1 MSGEPAV
8 EQIRRRIADL
18 EERVARLEG
27 DGGVAAG
34 DGAPAPAT
42 DGSEPSAYVRELIA
56 AGQKVAAIDAY
67 RKEAGVGIKDAKR
80 RIDELAG

>member
-8 EQIRRRIADL
+8 EQIRRRIAEL
-18 EERVARLEG
+18 EERVARLER
-27 DGGVAAG
+27 DGGVAG
-34 DGAPAPAT
+34 GGASAPAT
-42 DGSEPSAYVRELIA
+42 DGSEPSAYVRELVA

-67 RKEAGVGIKDAKR
+67 RKEADVGIKEAKR

>member
-27 DGGVAAG
+27 DGG
-34 DGAPAPAT
+34 DGASAPAT